1 MLPGSARLDSTQLRD
16 AIKKLKETTVILTRR
31 RMNVQKMLYSQN
43 NNYVNVDIISLYN
56 EFGRCSL
63 DLFHSFHF
71 QLSFKLEMNS
81 WPASSK
87 QNNNVEARNQMKIN
101 QKINSTVN

>member
-1 MLPGSARLDSTQLRD
+1 MYTRLDS
-16 AIKKLKETTVILTRR
+16 IKRCDKKFKETTVILTRR

-56 EFGRCSL
+56 EFGRFLL

-81 WPASSK
+81 TPASSK
-87 QNNNVEARNQMKIN
+87 QNNNVEARNGMKIN